1 MTWPWRHVQDSNTIR
16 HGEAGTH
23 HGQPIACSQSARAP
37 LRPEQGVHMS
47 TQTRQYVE
55 SLAFVVL
62 ILALADPLRQV
73 GASDRRMVDGGR
85 LGLPLC
91 SDRAWAVGRIVDG
104 GRLGL
109 PLCSDRAWA
118 VGRMQGGDPQSQLSF
133 LQLARYIPRSCSRS
147 GQDHAIAM
155 TAPCGP
161 RSREL
166 TATWVEKTR
175 NQWSLLN

>member
-91 SDRAWAVGRIVDG
+91 SDRAWAVGR
-104 GRLGL
+104 
-109 PLCSDRAWA
+109 
-118 VGRMQGGDPQSQLSF
+118 MQGGDPQSQLSF